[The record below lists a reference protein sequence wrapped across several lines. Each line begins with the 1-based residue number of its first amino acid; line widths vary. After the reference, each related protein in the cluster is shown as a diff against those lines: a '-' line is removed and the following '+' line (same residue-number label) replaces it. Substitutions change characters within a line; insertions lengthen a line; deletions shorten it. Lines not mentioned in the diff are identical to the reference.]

1 MDARTAVITGGG
13 TGIGR
18 AIAGALAGDGC
29 RVLLVGRR
37 AEVLAAAAESI
48 NARVA
53 ADRVTSFTADVT
65 SPDAVGALADHVA
78 ATFGVLDVLVN
89 NAGGA
94 RRQPIE
100 SIADLAV
107 HWQETVSQNLI
118 GAVITTAALNGL
130 LRRPGGRVVAVSS
143 KSALGAGGEVAYAS
157 AKAAMN
163 RWIVTLATELGN
175 DGITAN
181 VVSPGFVPDTE
192 LYGAGGPD
200 PAWNARIVQGIA
212 ANRVGTPADVASA
225 VRYIVSPEASWI
237 TGSRFDVD
245 GGVRA
250 AL

>member
-1 MDARTAVITGGG
+1 MDERTAVVTGGG

-18 AIAGALAGDGC
+18 AIAAALAGDGC

-37 AEVLAAAAESI
+37 GEVLAAAATSI
-48 NARVA
+48 NAQLDG
-53 ADRVTSFTADVT
+53 DRVTSFTADVT
-65 SPDAVGALADHVA
+65 STEAVQALADHVA

-94 RRQPIE
+94 RRQPVV

-107 HWQETVSQNLI
+107 HWQETFSQNLI
-118 GAVITTAALNGL
+118 SAVVTTAALGGL
-130 LRRPGGRVVAVSS
+130 LRRPGGRVVAISS

-157 AKAAMN
+157 TKAAMN
-163 RWIVTLATELGN
+163 RWIVTLATELGG

-192 LYGAGGPD
+192 LYGDTGPD
-200 PAWNARIVQGIA
+200 PSWHARIVQGIA
-212 ANRVGTPADVASA
+212 ANRVGTPDDVASA
-225 VRYIVSPEASWI
+225 VRYIASPEASWI